1 MSVRDDTLRERFCS
15 LHSKR
20 FRASSSRKLGRE
32 QKKKTGMRGEGE
44 ESAITRLET
53 LATQAKDFVT
63 SQTKGKM
70 AFS

>member
-1 MSVRDDTLRERFCS
+1 MTHLEKDFVACIASVSERVRRES
-15 LHSKR
+15 WDES
-20 FRASSSRKLGRE
+20 
-32 QKKKTGMRGEGE
+32 KKKGMRGEGE
-44 ESAITRLET
+44 GSAITRLET

>member
-20 FRASSSRKLGRE
+20 LRASLSRKLKRE
-32 QKKKTGMRGEGE
+32 QKKKGMRGEGE
-44 ESAITRLET
+44 GSAITRLET

>member
-32 QKKKTGMRGEGE
+32 QKKGMREEGEG
-44 ESAITRLET
+44 SAITRLET

>member
-1 MSVRDDTLRERFCS
+1 MTHLEKDFVACIASVSARVRRES
-15 LHSKR
+15 WDES
-20 FRASSSRKLGRE
+20 
-32 QKKKTGMRGEGE
+32 KKKKGMRGEGE
-44 ESAITRLET
+44 GSAITRLET

>member
-1 MSVRDDTLRERFCS
+1 MTHLEKDFVACIASVSARVRRES
-15 LHSKR
+15 WDES
-20 FRASSSRKLGRE
+20 
-32 QKKKTGMRGEGE
+32 KKKTGMRGEGE
-44 ESAITRLET
+44 GSAITRLET

>member
-15 LHSKR
+15 LHRKR

-32 QKKKTGMRGEGE
+32 QKKGMRGEGE
-44 ESAITRLET
+44 GSAIARLET